1 MYEARGTRLRALCV
15 SVVDIVVTLAPLPEA
30 QMARIRLNL
39 IVAIAALTAGASS
52 SSAQAPEAIPA
63 KYRDAANRIIAAAQA
78 DSAGA
83 WNRIAELAD
92 RFGHR
97 LSGSTALEEAIAWTA
112 STMTKDGLDN
122 VRREKVM
129 VPQWVRGAE
138 SLELVSPRRQKLPML
153 GLGGSIATPPGG
165 ITAEVMVVASFEELI
180 TRAAEAKGKIVLYD
194 AEWRDYGYNGA
205 FRRQGAIA
213 AAKAGALASLARAAG
228 PYSMRTPHTGNM
240 SYDSTVTKIPHAS
253 VTAEDAMMMR
263 RMISRGEKV
272 RVTLTMSAKML
283 PDAESANVMGE
294 LRGREKPGEIVVMGG
309 HIDSWDVGQGAMDDA
324 GGVVVAWEAIRL
336 LKKLGLTP
344 RRTIRVV
351 GWTNEE
357 NGGRGGAA
365 YRDMHQKETH
375 QLAIESDGGVF
386 SPLGFGFT
394 GSPAAR
400 AIIEAIGSLLTP
412 INAAKIE
419 PSGGGADIGPI
430 MATGV
435 PGMGLNVDG
444 TRYFWFH
451 HTDADTPDKL
461 DRAEVQRCVAAMAV
475 MAYIAADIEQS
486 LPRQ

>member
-1 MYEARGTRLRALCV
+1 MARSPAFAAL
-15 SVVDIVVTLAPLPEA
+15 SLLAFSAPL
-30 QMARIRLNL
+30 
-39 IVAIAALTAGASS
+39 
-52 SSAQAPEAIPA
+52 SAQTPDAIPA
-63 KYRDAANRIIAAAQA
+63 KYAAIATRIIAAAQA

-83 WNRIAELAD
+83 WNRIAELTD

-97 LSGSTALEEAIAWTA
+97 LSGSVSLEQAINWTA
-112 STMTKDGLDN
+112 ATMTKDGLDN
-122 VRREKVM
+122 VRREPVM
-129 VPQWVRGAE
+129 VPHWVRGAE
-138 SLELVSPRRQKLPML
+138 SLELMTPRRQVLPML

-165 ITAEVMVVASFEELI
+165 ITADVFVVSSFEEL
-180 TRAAEAKGKIVLYD
+180 TQRASEAKGKIVLYD

-205 FRRQGAIA
+205 FRRLGAIA
-213 AAKAGALASLARAAG
+213 AAKAGAVASLARSAG
-228 PYSMRTPHTGNM
+228 PYGMRTPHTGSM
-240 SYDSTVTKIPHAS
+240 SYDSTVTRIPHAS
-253 VTAEDAMMMR
+253 VTAEDAMMIR
-263 RMISRGEKV
+263 RMINRGE
-272 RVTLTMSAKML
+272 RVTVTLKMSAQML
-283 PDAESANVMGE
+283 PDAQSHNVMGE
-294 LRGREKPGEIVVMGG
+294 LRGREKPAEIVVMGG

-365 YRDMHQKETH
+365 YRDAHKSETH

-386 SPLGFGFT
+386 APLGFGFT

-400 AIIEAIGSLLTP
+400 AVIESIGGLLKP
-412 INAAKIE
+412 INAGKIE
-419 PSGGGADIGPI
+419 ASGGGADIGPI

-444 TRYFWFH
+444 SRYFWFH

-461 DRAEVQRCVAAMAV
+461 DRAEVQRCVAAMAI
-475 MAYIAADIEQS
+475 MAYIAADLEQT
-486 LPRQ
+486 LPR

>member
-1 MYEARGTRLRALCV
+1 MTRAAVLTALSFAV
-15 SVVDIVVTLAPLPEA
+15 MSAPL
-30 QMARIRLNL
+30 
-39 IVAIAALTAGASS
+39 
-52 SSAQAPEAIPA
+52 SAQAPEAIPA
-63 KYRDAANRIIAAAQA
+63 QYRTIANRIIAAAQA

-83 WNRIAELAD
+83 WNRIAELTD

-97 LSGSTALEEAIAWTA
+97 LSGSVALEQAISWTA
-112 STMTKDGLDN
+112 ATMIKDGLDN
-122 VRREKVM
+122 VRREPVM
-129 VPQWVRGAE
+129 VPHWVRGAE
-138 SLELVSPRRQKLPML
+138 SLELVAPRRQLLPML
-153 GLGGSIATPPGG
+153 GLGGSIATPARG
-165 ITAEVMVVASFEELI
+165 ITAEVMGVASFEEL
-180 TRAAEAKGKIVLYD
+180 TQRASEAKGKIVLYD

-205 FRRQGAIA
+205 FRRLGAIA
-213 AAKAGALASLARAAG
+213 AAKAGAVASLARSAG
-228 PYSMRTPHTGNM
+228 PYSMRTPHTGSM
-240 SYDSTVTKIPHAS
+240 SYDSTVQKIPHAS
-253 VTAEDAMMMR
+253 VTSEDAMMIR
-263 RMISRGEKV
+263 RMINRGEKV
-272 RVTLTMSAKML
+272 QVTLRMSARML
-283 PDAESANVMGE
+283 PDAQSHNVMGE
-294 LRGREKPGEIVVMGG
+294 LRGRDKPEEIVVMGG

-336 LKKLGLTP
+336 LKRLGLSP

-365 YRDMHQKETH
+365 YRDAHKAETH

-386 SPLGFGFT
+386 APLGFGFT

-400 AIIEAIGSLLTP
+400 AMIEAIGGLLAP
-412 INAAKIE
+412 INAGKIE
-419 PSGGGADIGPI
+419 ASGGGADIAPI

-475 MAYIAADIEQS
+475 MAYIAADLEQG
-486 LPRQ
+486 LPR

>member
-1 MYEARGTRLRALCV
+1 MTRAAVLTALSFAV
-15 SVVDIVVTLAPLPEA
+15 MSAPL
-30 QMARIRLNL
+30 
-39 IVAIAALTAGASS
+39 
-52 SSAQAPEAIPA
+52 SAQAPEAIPA
-63 KYRDAANRIIAAAQA
+63 KYRAVANRIIAAAQA

-83 WNRIAELAD
+83 WNRIAELTD

-97 LSGSTALEEAIAWTA
+97 LSGSVALEQAIGWTA
-112 STMTKDGLDN
+112 ATMIKDGLDN
-122 VRREKVM
+122 VRREPVM
-129 VPQWVRGAE
+129 VPHWVRGAE
-138 SLELVSPRRQKLPML
+138 SLELVAPRRQLLPML
-153 GLGGSIATPPGG
+153 GLGGSIATPARG
-165 ITAEVMVVASFEELI
+165 ITAEVMVVASFEEL
-180 TRAAEAKGKIVLYD
+180 TQRASEAKGKIVLYD

-205 FRRQGAIA
+205 FRRLGAIA
-213 AAKAGALASLARAAG
+213 AAKAGAVASLARSAG
-228 PYSMRTPHTGNM
+228 PYSMRTPHTGSM
-240 SYDSTVTKIPHAS
+240 SYDSTVQKIPHAS
-253 VTAEDAMMMR
+253 VTSEDAMMMR
-263 RMISRGEKV
+263 RMINRGEKV
-272 RVTLTMSAKML
+272 QVTLKMSAQML
-283 PDAESANVMGE
+283 PDAQSHNVMGE
-294 LRGREKPGEIVVMGG
+294 LRGRDKPEEIVVMGG

-336 LKKLGLTP
+336 LKRLGLSP

-365 YRDMHQKETH
+365 YRDAHKAETH

-386 SPLGFGFT
+386 APLGFGFT

-400 AIIEAIGSLLTP
+400 AMVEAIGGLLAP
-412 INAAKIE
+412 INAGKIE
-419 PSGGGADIGPI
+419 ASGGGADIAPL

-475 MAYIAADIEQS
+475 MAYIAADLDQG
-486 LPRQ
+486 LPR

>member
-1 MYEARGTRLRALCV
+1 
-15 SVVDIVVTLAPLPEA
+15 
-30 QMARIRLNL
+30 MARSSLFFGRRLSAV
-39 IVAIAALTAGASS
+39 VALALVASPV
-52 SSAQAPEAIPA
+52 SAQTPEAIPA
-63 KYRDAANRIIAAAQA
+63 KYRDVANRIIAAAQA
-78 DSAGA
+78 DSAAA
-83 WNRIAELAD
+83 WNRIAELTD
-92 RFGHR
+92 TFGHR
-97 LSGSTALEEAIAWTA
+97 LSGSVALEQAIDWTVA
-112 STMTKDGLDN
+112 KMKADGLAN
-122 VRREKVM
+122 VRKEKVM
-129 VPQWVRGAE
+129 VPHWVRGAE
-138 SLELVSPRRQKLPML
+138 SLELVSPRRQLLPML
-153 GLGGSIATPPGG
+153 GLGGSIATPAAG
-165 ITAEVMVVASFEELI
+165 ITAEVMVVASFEEL
-180 TRAAEAKGKIVLYD
+180 TQRAAEAKGKIVLYD

-213 AAKAGALASLARAAG
+213 AAKAGAVASLARAAG

-263 RMISRGEKV
+263 RMIARGQKV
-272 RVTLTMSAKML
+272 VVTLKMSAKTL
-283 PDAESANVMGE
+283 PDAQSHNVIGE
-294 LRGREKPGEIVVMGG
+294 LTGREKPNEIVVMGG

-357 NGGRGGAA
+357 NGSKGGQA
-365 YRDMHQKETH
+365 YRDAHQQEVH

-394 GSPAAR
+394 GTPAAR
-400 AIIEAIGSLLTP
+400 AIIEAIGSLLAP
-412 INAAKIE
+412 INANKIE
-419 PSGGGADIGPI
+419 ASGGGADIGPI

-444 TRYFWFH
+444 SRYFWFH

-461 DRAEVQRCVAAMAV
+461 DRAEVQRCVAVMAV
-475 MAYIAADIEQS
+475 MAYIAADLEQS
-486 LPRQ
+486 LPR

>member
-1 MYEARGTRLRALCV
+1 MPR
-15 SVVDIVVTLAPLPEA
+15 
-30 QMARIRLNL
+30 
-39 IVAIAALTAGASS
+39 LTAFATLLLLASAAPVLP
-52 SSAQAPEAIPA
+52 AQSPNAIPA
-63 KYRDAANRIIAAAQA
+63 RYREIADRIIAAAQA

-83 WNRIAELAD
+83 WNRIAELSD

-97 LSGSTALEEAIAWTA
+97 LSGSVALEQAINWTA
-112 STMTKDGLDN
+112 ATMTRDGLEN

-129 VPQWVRGAE
+129 VPHWVRGAE
-138 SLELVSPRRQKLPML
+138 SLELIAPRRQLLPML

-165 ITAEVMVVASFEELI
+165 ITAEVMVVASFEEL
-180 TRAAEAKGKIVLYD
+180 TARAAEAKGKIVLYD
-194 AEWRDYGYNGA
+194 AEWRDYGFNGS
-205 FRRQGAIA
+205 FRRLGAIA
-213 AAKAGALASLARAAG
+213 AAKAGAVASLARSAG

-240 SYDSTVTKIPHAS
+240 SYDSTVTRIPHAS
-253 VTAEDAMMMR
+253 VTAEDAMMIR
-263 RMISRGEKV
+263 RMIKRGEKV
-272 RVTLTMSAKML
+272 RVTLKMSAQML
-283 PDAESANVMGE
+283 PDAESHNVMGE
-294 LRGREKPGEIVVMGG
+294 LRGREKPDEIVVMGG
-309 HIDSWDVGQGAMDDA
+309 HIDSWDVGQGSMDDA

-357 NGGRGGAA
+357 NGGRGGPA
-365 YRDMHQKETH
+365 YRDAHQHEKH

-386 SPLGFGFT
+386 APLGFGFT

-400 AIIEAIGSLLTP
+400 AIIEAIGSLLKP
-412 INAAKIE
+412 INAGKIE
-419 PSGGGADIGPI
+419 AAGGGADIAAI

-461 DRAEVQRCVAAMAV
+461 DPAEVQRCVAAMAV
-475 MAYIAADIEQS
+475 MAFIAADLEQT
-486 LPRQ
+486 LPR

>member
-1 MYEARGTRLRALCV
+1 
-15 SVVDIVVTLAPLPEA
+15 
-30 QMARIRLNL
+30 MARF
-39 IVAIAALTAGASS
+39 AYSTALLLLAFTAPGLP
-52 SSAQAPEAIPA
+52 AQSPDVIPA
-63 KYRDAANRIIAAAQA
+63 RYAEVANRIIAAAQA

-83 WNRIAELAD
+83 WNRIAELSD

-97 LSGSTALEEAIAWTA
+97 LSGSVALEQAINWTA
-112 STMTKDGLDN
+112 ATMTRDGLEN

-129 VPQWVRGAE
+129 VPHWVRGAE
-138 SLELVSPRRQKLPML
+138 SLELIAPRRQLLPML

-165 ITAEVMVVASFEELI
+165 ITADVMVVATFEEL
-180 TRAAEAKGKIVLYD
+180 TARAAEAKGKIVLYD
-194 AEWRDYGYNGA
+194 AEWRDYGFNGS
-205 FRRQGAIA
+205 FRRLGAIA
-213 AAKAGALASLARAAG
+213 AAKAGAVASLARSAG

-253 VTAEDAMMMR
+253 VTAEDAMMIR
-263 RMISRGEKV
+263 RMIKRGEKV
-272 RVTLTMSAKML
+272 RVTLKMNAQML
-283 PDAESANVMGE
+283 PDAESHNVMGE
-294 LRGREKPGEIVVMGG
+294 LRGREKPDEIVVMGG

-357 NGGRGGAA
+357 NGGRGGPA
-365 YRDMHQKETH
+365 YRDAHQHEKH

-386 SPLGFGFT
+386 APLGFGFT

-400 AIIEAIGSLLTP
+400 AIIEAIGSLLKP
-412 INAAKIE
+412 INAGKIE
-419 PSGGGADIGPI
+419 AAGGGADIAAI

-461 DRAEVQRCVAAMAV
+461 DPAEVQRCVAAMAV
-475 MAYIAADIEQS
+475 MAYIAADLEQA
-486 LPRQ
+486 LPR